1 MLTESSP
8 DVADPARPR
17 AVAAGAF
24 DIAPACLGFGCA
36 SLGSRIGA
44 GAGLRALGEAH
55 ERGVNWFDV
64 APAYGAGDAE
74 AILSQFIKGRRDKLL
89 LTTKVGIAPPAR
101 IGAIKLVYAVG
112 RPLIGAAAG
121 LRRAFRR
128 MSATR
133 NVHVPLTPA
142 MIEQSIG
149 DSLRRLGTDH
159 VDVYALHDPDP
170 ADVLRED
177 VIAALE
183 RVLTRGQARQIAVAG
198 KLEACRAARNAGG
211 PYAVLQMSVPD
222 LAAARD
228 EFSSGGQHIVAHSV
242 FGVDGLRRRA
252 EQALS
257 ADPARM
263 QRLAAAGYGGRP
275 ARVAADLLMDCAF
288 ALNPEG
294 VVLASMF
301 DAQHLQDNVAC
312 AARPLSPDAP
322 ALLRDILSGEPGH

>member
-1 MLTESSP
+1 MTGRDASGLRIVTQ
-8 DVADPARPR
+8 
-17 AVAAGAF
+17 GAF

-44 GAGLRALGEAH
+44 EAGLRALARAH
-55 ERGVNWFDV
+55 ERGIVWFDV

-74 AILSQFIKGRRDKLL
+74 AILSQFVRGRRDRVL

-101 IGAIKLVYAVG
+101 LGAIRLVYSLG

-121 LRRAFRR
+121 LRRAFRK

-133 NVHVPLTPA
+133 NVHVPLSPA

-159 VDVYALHDPDP
+159 VDVYALHDPDA
-170 ADVLRED
+170 ADVVRED

-183 RVLTRGQARQIAVAG
+183 RVLARGQARQIAVAG
-198 KLEACRAARNAGG
+198 KLEACRAARKVGG
-211 PYAVLQMSVPD
+211 PYSVLQMSVAD
-222 LAAARD
+222 LCAGND
-228 EFSSGGQHIVAHSV
+228 DFSTGAQRIVVHSV
-242 FGVDGLRRRA
+242 FGVDGLKRRVER
-252 EQALS
+252 ALS
-257 ADPARM
+257 DDPARL
-263 QRLAAAGYGGRP
+263 RSLADAGYDQKP
-275 ARVAADLLMDCAF
+275 ARAAADLLMDCAF

-301 DAQHLQDNVAC
+301 DAHHFQDNLARAV
-312 AARPLSPDAP
+312 RPLSPRAP
-322 ALLRDILSGEPGH
+322 ALLRDILSGEPGQS